1 MPGPALRA
9 SGPVP
14 CSSTA
19 GLLSILLVANAAW
32 GQREPVPVAVAA
44 VESREVHSTRSFAGT
59 VMPLR
64 SSVVGSAVDGRV
76 EAFLIDEG
84 DRVTQGQP
92 LARLRTRLLE
102 IQIAGAKAELELRR
116 HELAE
121 LKNGSRPEEIA
132 QAKAKA
138 GASEALYNYHRGR
151 LQRAEA
157 LRNQPRA
164 ISEDEMQEATS
175 ATESALQTLLESKA
189 ALELALAGPRR
200 ERIQQAEARVAFA
213 QEAIHELEDQLDKH
227 TIVAPFDGYV
237 VEENTEVGQWVTRGQ
252 AVAKVVELG
261 QVDVQSLVL
270 EDYQPLLALGM
281 EAVVR
286 LDALPNRQFTG
297 RIALVVPQAD
307 LRSRSFPVKVRLDN
321 QDTPGGPLLKPGMLA
336 RVALAVGDR
345 VPALLVPK
353 DALVLGGEKPYVVAA
368 EGAAG
373 AGQAGKARLVPV
385 DAGASTEGLIQ
396 IKPLGELKAGDFVI
410 VEGNERVRP
419 GQEVLI
425 AKVVEAPA
433 ARTAAAPTEPAPTAR
448 TGPQRNPGDAH

>member
-1 MPGPALRA
+1 
-9 SGPVP
+9 
-14 CSSTA
+14 
-19 GLLSILLVANAAW
+19 
-32 GQREPVPVAVAA
+32 
-44 VESREVHSTRSFAGT
+44 
-59 VMPLR
+59 
-64 SSVVGSAVDGRV
+64 
-76 EAFLIDEG
+76 
-84 DRVTQGQP
+84 
-92 LARLRTRLLE
+92 
-102 IQIAGAKAELELRR
+102 
-116 HELAE
+116 
-121 LKNGSRPEEIA
+121 
-132 QAKAKA
+132 
-138 GASEALYNYHRGR
+138 
-151 LQRAEA
+151 
-157 LRNQPRA
+157 
-164 ISEDEMQEATS
+164 
-175 ATESALQTLLESKA
+175 
-189 ALELALAGPRR
+189 
-200 ERIQQAEARVAFA
+200 
-213 QEAIHELEDQLDKH
+213 
-227 TIVAPFDGYV
+227 